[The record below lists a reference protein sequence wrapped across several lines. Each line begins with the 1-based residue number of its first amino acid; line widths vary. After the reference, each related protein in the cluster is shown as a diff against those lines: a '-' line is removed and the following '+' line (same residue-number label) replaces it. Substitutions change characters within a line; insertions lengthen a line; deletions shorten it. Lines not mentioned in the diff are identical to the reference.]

1 MVEIDET
8 GRAVVEVEVGSLTLE
23 LFELETDE
31 NEEEN
36 DETGRVVVE
45 VEV

>member
-31 NEEEN
+31 NEE